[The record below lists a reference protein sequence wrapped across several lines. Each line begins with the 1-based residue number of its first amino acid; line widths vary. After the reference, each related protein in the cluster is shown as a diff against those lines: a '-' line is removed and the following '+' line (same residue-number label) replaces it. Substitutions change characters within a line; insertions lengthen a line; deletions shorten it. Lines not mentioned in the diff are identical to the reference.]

1 MQPVRSTRTSSITNF
16 VPISRPFSKLTAE
29 GTFLLYLTGG
39 KHNTSARW
47 KARVQNTSNFRV
59 FFCALST
66 RSVLLVLDSG
76 HCCCCWW
83 WWCNPQRVL
92 TKRSKLDNDEKKNG
106 VVLTCM
112 NPSGQPGRSPP
123 LVRLASLESRSG
135 SMRPSSKRPTVNRSK
150 MICERERRRNK
161 KCNRLVL

>member
-1 MQPVRSTRTSSITNF
+1 MQLVRSTRASSITNF

-66 RSVLLVLDSG
+66 WSVLLVLDSG

-92 TKRSKLDNDEKKNG
+92 TKRSKLDNDEKKWCG
-106 VVLTCM
+106 PYLHESLRTAGKI
-112 NPSGQPGRSPP
+112 SAAGQAGIARVQVRIDEA
-123 LVRLASLESRSG
+123 LVEAAH
-135 SMRPSSKRPTVNRSK
+135 
-150 MICERERRRNK
+150 REPVEDDLWQGEGGGGK
-161 KCNRLVL
+161 QEM